1 MTPDR
6 QQDPFVALLLFGPC
20 SFGTE
25 SRATHTH
32 THTHTHTVGRLGA
45 ADIGC
50 RAGGPKVF
58 GLPVIDP
65 TPIGGLNTGPVA
77 VAAAAA
83 PV

>member
-1 MTPDR
+1 MHGRCRGHAFLWPR
-6 QQDPFVALLLFGPC
+6 LVHVGGC
-20 SFGTE
+20 C
-25 SRATHTH
+25 
-32 THTHTHTVGRLGA
+32 VGRVGA

-65 TPIGGLNTGPVA
+65 TPIGGLNIGPVA
-77 VAAAAA
+77 VAAAAV